1 MISHS
6 SKDGTIVQK
15 LIRAENQNGKN
26 IFCDWINDV
35 DYLKRHL
42 LCEATLKVLEK
53 RMEQSK
59 AMIFVVS
66 ENSRNSVWCKYELNY
81 FTELG
86 KPIYCISKEAI
97 DEGNICL
104 DKMSD
109 PWFLDADYK
118 AMALIEGKNIKA

>member
-1 MISHS
+1 M
-6 SKDGTIVQK
+6 K
-15 LIRAENQNGKN
+15 
-26 IFCDWINDV
+26 
-35 DYLKRHL
+35 
-42 LCEATLKVLEK
+42 
-53 RMEQSK
+53 
-59 AMIFVVS
+59 
-66 ENSRNSVWCKYELNY
+66 NY